1 MVELAVHDLN
11 ASDASTPYSNL
22 TISPD
27 GAIRITIID
36 RVLSVIA
43 IYRQLSIASE

>member
-27 GAIRITIID
+27 GAIRIAMID
-36 RVLSVIA
+36 RVLSVIGTL
-43 IYRQLSIASE
+43 RQ

>member
-27 GAIRITIID
+27 GAIRITMID
-36 RVLSVIA
+36 RVLSVIGTL
-43 IYRQLSIASE
+43 QQ